1 MKWRRWK
8 INVISFLSFLFCL
21 FTRQP
26 VYPRF
31 VSIFTFRLYSV
42 VHGWESL
49 RSMAISDGLE
59 ARVKQANDT
68 AIVGF
73 ITR

>member
-1 MKWRRWK
+1 METLEDQR
-8 INVISFLSFLFCL
+8 
-21 FTRQP
+21 
-26 VYPRF
+26 YF
-31 VSIFTFRLYSV
+31 VSFFPFLLIYSSTSLSSFRFDIYFPLYSV